1 MDASVLM
8 HCTPRSVCHNTWV
21 AQVARCVRRPNAAPG
36 ELKRFELA
44 LWDGVHDLCPAHV
57 DGAHHVG
64 LGLADG
70 VAFQALQA
78 SKATFFPG

>member
-1 MDASVLM
+1 M
-8 HCTPRSVCHNTWV
+8 
-21 AQVARCVRRPNAAPG
+21 QVTRCVRRPNAA

-44 LWDGVHDLCPAHV
+44 LWDGECDLCPAHV

-70 VAFQALQA
+70 VAFKALQV